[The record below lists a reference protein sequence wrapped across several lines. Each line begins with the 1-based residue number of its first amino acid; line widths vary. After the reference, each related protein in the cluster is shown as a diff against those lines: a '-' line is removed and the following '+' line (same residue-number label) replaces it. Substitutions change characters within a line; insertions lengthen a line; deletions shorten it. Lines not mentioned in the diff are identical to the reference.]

1 MAFQSTF
8 EPIELGD
15 LLNVTR
21 AKHDAGYRF
30 AQMLCT
36 MGESGVDLVYSFM
49 GQDEAGAWVLENYT
63 ISGLDPATQAVPSVT
78 GYYLSAFP
86 FENEAHDLFGV
97 NVEGNAIDFAGRF
110 YQVSMDAP
118 MAVISPE
125 QKAAREKA
133 ARIAAAKAAKEAKA
147 RAAAAGREGD
157 GAAADGSAQAG
168 VDAPA
173 PTPIDPEAERAAF
186 EAKIAGVDPEKAERM
201 RAAFEVK
208 LKKRMADAEAARKG
222 GE

>member
-8 EPIELGD
+8 EAIELGD
-15 LLNVTR
+15 LLNVAR

-30 AQMLCT
+30 VQMLCS
-36 MGESGVDLVYSFM
+36 MGETGVDLVYSFM
-49 GQDEAGAWVLENYT
+49 KQDESGIWNLENYR
-63 ISGLDPATQAVPSVT
+63 ISGFDCATQTVPSVT
-78 GYYLSAFP
+78 GYFLSAFP

-97 NVEGNAIDFAGRF
+97 KVEGNAIDFAGRF
-110 YQVSMDAP
+110 YQVSMETP

-147 RAAAAGREGD
+147 KASKEESGPTASSGSVIDGKASAPQPAA
-157 GAAADGSAQAG
+157 
-168 VDAPA
+168 
-173 PTPIDPEAERAAF
+173 IDPEAERAAF
-186 EAKIAGVDPEKAERM
+186 EAKIAGIDPEKADRM
-201 RAAFEVK
+201 RVAFEAK
-208 LKKRMADAEAARKG
+208 LKKRMADAETAMKG